1 MVCVVVT
8 TLSQIEEYILNSC
21 LKKNLLSDVD
31 KIGYVR
37 AQKIEIQQKILNQ
50 INMKKAKTK
59 QKHPSAMA
67 D

>member
-1 MVCVVVT
+1 MVSVVVT

-37 AQKIEIQQKILNQ
+37 AQKIEIQQKIL
-50 INMKKAKTK
+50 KKAKTK